1 MIVGFGRNDTKQSS
15 RPTSFAESRAYS
27 APPVLQQYSVA
38 PACFNARTRS
48 TTAEIGMRLGP
59 AERTSVSSTSTN
71 TISDAGLT
79 MFGKVHQASTPDA
92 LLTNHPTP
100 GAFPG
105 A

>member
-15 RPTSFAESRAYS
+15 RPTSFAEARAYS
-27 APPVLQQYSVA
+27 APPVQQYSVA

-59 AERTSVSSTSTN
+59 ADRTSVLSTSTN

-79 MFGKVHQASTPDA
+79 ILGRYTTLARRTHSRRIVRRRVQIPA
-92 LLTNHPTP
+92 
-100 GAFPG
+100 
-105 A
+105 